1 MVATAVVAQVSD
13 SPESPLKFPADVAV
27 KVFGRNEEKFR
38 VAAVAIARQHYG
50 DSHTV
55 AEQPSKKGNYLSL
68 TITVRAQTRAE
79 IDAMYTDLTASEDII
94 MVI

>member
-1 MVATAVVAQVSD
+1 MSE

-27 KVFGRNEEKFR
+27 KVFGRNEESFR
-38 VAAVAIARQHYG
+38 SAAIAIARLHYG

-55 AEQPSKKGNYLSL
+55 AEQTSKKGNYLSL
-68 TITVRAQTRAE
+68 TITVRAQTRAQ
-79 IDAMYTDLTASEDII
+79 IDAMYTDLVASEEIL